1 MSHIYSLLKRI
12 FIIVFSLS
20 FYFFI
25 AFSLGQCK
33 PSKDIQNN
41 VVSTVSQNDSG
52 KTVQVNPVKKDTI
65 VSSEPTE
72 LNIGFLMPFALS
84 ENLQTPEDDLLTEE
98 LIPSSIA
105 YLEFYEGVKMA
116 TDLLNLDSIKI
127 NLKIYDTY
135 DSLTSLGIINNP
147 KVYSN
152 SFIFASSPVQINTLV
167 KNAEKYNSPVIWT
180 QSSSIKSRQLMLIQP
195 NNQSM
200 INSMA
205 NYLAKHFADAKIT
218 VLYRDIKKEKEL
230 GDWFAAQIDT
240 AIFKENGDSLK
251 VMRIN
256 YSTLKTNGL
265 LSKLSKT
272 KKNLIVVT
280 SSDEAFISPLVK
292 MFNDTLDVYNIQL
305 CGMPTW
311 ENFESV
317 SFKELQQLQTLIF
330 SYNYLDFS
338 DPEIINFRKAF
349 IDKYATDPLYQAYQ
363 GFFLMKTIIKT
374 KHLRE
379 YWTNNLNT
387 AKFKT
392 DMFKFNSKNEN
403 RGYENTFINVLKFDQ
418 NTLIKQ

>member
-1 MSHIYSLLKRI
+1 MYALPKRI
-12 FIIVFSLS
+12 FIIFFSLS
-20 FYFFI
+20 FYFTI
-25 AFSLGQCK
+25 VFSLVQCK
-33 PSKDIQNN
+33 PTKDIQNKA
-41 VVSTVSQNDSG
+41 VSTVSKNDSN
-52 KTVQVNPVKKDTI
+52 KTVQINPAKKDTTI
-65 VSSEPTE
+65 SSEPAV

-84 ENLQTPEDDLLTEE
+84 ENLQTTEDDLQTEE

-105 YLEFYEGVKMA
+105 YLEFYEGAKMA
-116 TDLLNLDSIKI
+116 TDSLNPDAIKI

-135 DSLTSLGIINNP
+135 DSLTSLSIVNNP

-152 SFIFASSPVQINTLV
+152 SFIFASNPVQINALI
-167 KNAEKYNSPVIWT
+167 KNAEKYKSPVIWT

-200 INSMA
+200 ISSMA
-205 NYLAKHFADAKIT
+205 NYLAKHYADAKIT
-218 VLYRDIKKEKEL
+218 VLYRDTKKEKEL

-256 YSTLKTNGL
+256 YSTAKTNGL

-292 MFNDTLDVYNIQL
+292 MLNDTLDVYKIQL

-317 SFKELQQLQTLIF
+317 NFKELQQLQTLIF
-330 SYNYLDFS
+330 SNNYLDFS
-338 DPEIINFRKAF
+338 DAELINFRKAF

-374 KHLRE
+374 KHLKE
-379 YWTNNLNT
+379 DWTNSLNN
-387 AKFKT
+387 ANFKT
-392 DMFKFNSKNEN
+392 DMFKFNSKNESF
-403 RGYENTFINVLKFDQ
+403 GYENTFINVLKFDQ

>member
-1 MSHIYSLLKRI
+1 MYALPKRI
-12 FIIVFSLS
+12 FDIFYSVS
-20 FYFFI
+20 FYFTVAFFI
-25 AFSLGQCK
+25 IQCK

-41 VVSTVSQNDSG
+41 VVSTISKNDSN
-52 KTVQVNPVKKDTI
+52 KTVQVNPTKKDTVVI
-65 VSSEPTE
+65 SEPAV

-84 ENLQTPEDDLLTEE
+84 ENLQTTEGDLQTEE

-105 YLEFYEGVKMA
+105 YLEFYEGAKMA
-116 TDLLNLDSIKI
+116 TDSLNHDSIKI

-135 DSLTSLGIINNP
+135 DSLTSINIVNNP
-147 KVYSN
+147 YVYAN
-152 SFIFASSPVQINTLV
+152 SFIFASNPVQISTLI
-167 KNAEKYNSPVIWT
+167 KNAEKYKSPVIWT

-200 INSMA
+200 ISSMA

-218 VLYRDIKKEKEL
+218 VLFRDTKKEKEL

-256 YSTLKTNGL
+256 YSNVKTNGL

-292 MFNDTLDVYNIQL
+292 VLNDTLDVYNIQL
-305 CGMPTW
+305 CGLPTW
-311 ENFESV
+311 EYFESV
-317 SFKELQQLQTLIF
+317 NFKELQQLQTLIF
-330 SYNYLDFS
+330 SNNYLDYS
-338 DPEIINFRKAF
+338 DAELTNFRKAF
-349 IDKYATDPLYQAYQ
+349 IEKYATDPLYQAYQ
-363 GFFLMKTIIKT
+363 GFFLMKTIMKT
-374 KHLRE
+374 KRLKE
-379 YWTNNLNT
+379 DWASSLNNAN
-387 AKFKT
+387 FKS
-392 DMFKFNSKNEN
+392 DMFKFNSKNESY
-403 RGYENTFINVLKFDQ
+403 GYENTFINVLKFDQ